1 MDDNSNE
8 EELLGVIEGLT
19 NWMDILVSL
28 IYDTDCNPDD
38 EESFDEVLLC
48 AILQAK
54 QGQQIMKKYGFKDN

>member
-38 EESFDEVLLC
+38 AESFDEVLLC